1 MDMEKVKAFAV
12 RILEECE
19 QEGPYGGGSSDDSA
33 RTKVRAGE
41 KDLRDPMSTRRLHVL
56 KLLNKAVIKVFILV
70 CKPFAVFRGCG

>member
-19 QEGPYGGGSSDDSA
+19 QEGLTGGGSSDDSA

-41 KDLRDPMSTRRLHVL
+41 KDLRDP
-56 KLLNKAVIKVFILV
+56 
-70 CKPFAVFRGCG
+70 